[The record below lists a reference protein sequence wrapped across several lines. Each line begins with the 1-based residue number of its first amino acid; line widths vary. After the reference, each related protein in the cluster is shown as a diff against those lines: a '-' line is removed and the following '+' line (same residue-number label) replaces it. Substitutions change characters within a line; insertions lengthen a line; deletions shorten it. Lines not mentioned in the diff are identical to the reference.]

1 MQGDKFENRIF
12 ILLIG
17 GSTVSTAY
25 SMQGDKFENGT
36 DSIFKT

>member
-1 MQGDKFENRIF
+1 MEKKFESETF
-12 ILLIG
+12 KQLIG